1 MMKKSTLLKLA
12 VGIALVGC
20 IAIRPVR
27 AHQGVRDNYVFDEV
41 NVILAPG
48 VSIDAINARYGT
60 TIREQIPGT
69 TYYRLAT
76 PGGTDGFDVDGEMAG
91 DIDLASSDLN
101 YTFEQS
107 EVTQAS
113 QAFLDQASQAF
124 LDGLYPA
131 SFYGQPSIQNLRL
144 SQAQAISKGA
154 GATVAVIDTGIDF
167 SHPLFAGRIAPAYYD
182 FVDNDFNP
190 TDEPN
195 GPASGHGTFVAGL
208 VALAAPQAAIMPVRA
223 FGPDG
228 TGTSF
233 NIAKAIRFA
242 HDNGATVINMSFGLI
257 EQDKTVQDA
266 LTYASDTSYMVA
278 ASGNDNLD
286 FLQFPSVV
294 TNRICAVASTTADDL
309 KAPFSNY
316 NKNTCVSA
324 PGVSLYSAYPG
335 GIWAYWTGTSFSTAL
350 VSAEAAQMLALNPS
364 IGHSNVT
371 QIISQSGISIDG
383 LNPSYN
389 GKLGKRMDY
398 LNAVNA
404 FVTNYTTTHTL
415 SIGRSGNGTVTASP
429 AGVDRAINCG
439 ATCSAKYIQGTT
451 VTLTATPAPGL
462 SFVSWT
468 NGCVS
473 STPTCMLVIGKDTT
487 AQANFK

>member
-1 MMKKSTLLKLA
+1 MRKSTLLKVTA
-12 VGIALVGC
+12 GIALLGC
-20 IAIRPVR
+20 IVIRPVG
-27 AHQGVRDNYVFDEV
+27 AHQGLPDNYVLDEV

-48 VSIDAINARYGT
+48 VSIDSVNARYGT
-60 TIREQIPGT
+60 TVREQIPGT
-69 TYYRLAT
+69 SYYRLGT
-76 PGGTDGFDVDGEMAG
+76 SGGADGFDVEGEMVG
-91 DIDLASSDLN
+91 DTDLASSDLN
-101 YTFEQS
+101 YTFEEP
-107 EVTQAS
+107 EVRQAS

-131 SFYGQPSIQNLRL
+131 SFYSQSSIQNLRL
-144 SQAQAISKGA
+144 SQAQAISKGS
-154 GATVAVIDTGIDF
+154 GMIVAVIDTGIDF
-167 SHPLFAGRIAPAYYD
+167 NHPLFAGRIAQAYND
-182 FVDNDFNP
+182 FVDNDSNP

-208 VALAAPQAAIMPVRA
+208 IALAAPQSAIMPLRA

-228 TGTSF
+228 KGTSF

-242 HDNGATVINMSFGLI
+242 HDNGATIINMSFGLI
-257 EQDKTVQDA
+257 EQDKTIQDA
-266 LTYASDTSYMVA
+266 LAYASGTSYMVA
-278 ASGNDNLD
+278 AAGNSNSD
-286 FLQFPSVV
+286 FLEFPGLLP
-294 TNRICAVASTTADDL
+294 NRTCAVVSTTANDL

-335 GIWAYWTGTSFSTAL
+335 GNWAYWTGTSFSTAL

-383 LNPSYN
+383 LNPSYS

-398 LNAVNA
+398 VSAINS

-429 AGVDRAINCG
+429 SGVDRAINCG
-439 ATCSAKYIQGTT
+439 STCSAKYMQGST
-451 VTLTATPAPGL
+451 VTLTATPATGL

-473 STPTCMLVIGKDTT
+473 SIPTCTVEIGKDTT